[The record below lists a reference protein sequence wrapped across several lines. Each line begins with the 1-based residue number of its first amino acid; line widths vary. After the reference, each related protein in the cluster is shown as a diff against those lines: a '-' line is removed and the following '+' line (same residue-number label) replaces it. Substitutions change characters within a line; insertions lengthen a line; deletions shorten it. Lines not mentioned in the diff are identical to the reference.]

1 MKLLR
6 RRSSGTSLVDVVI
19 SMGVLVVTAGG
30 LAVSVLSTQKSSGQM
45 AQRDMVRTQALRYVE
60 RLLGVPYGVDAAVT
74 ATAAEAADFFD
85 DDASM
90 PAGISLMALRTPMN
104 GAGWRFGVSGF
115 EAKGVWEV
123 EINGDL
129 DGNGTLNGIRG
140 TLTPTTGGTTAAGD
154 GASTV
159 TMLSEGRTTLTR
171 IEVFFNGVSVAK
183 TLRSAPV
190 QGT

>member
-1 MKLLR
+1 MNFFR

-30 LAVSVLSTQKSSGQM
+30 LAVSVLSTQKSSAKM
-45 AQRDMVRTQALRYVE
+45 AQRDMIRTQALRYVE
-60 RLLGVPYGVDAAVT
+60 RLLGVPYGVDAAAAAT
-74 ATAAEAADFFD
+74 ATEAADFFD

-90 PAGISLMALRTPMN
+90 PAGISLMALRTPLN

-123 EINGDL
+123 EVNNDL
-129 DGNGTLNGIRG
+129 DGNGTLTGVRG
-140 TLTPTTGGTTAAGD
+140 TLTPTTGGTETAGD
-154 GASTV
+154 GSSTV
-159 TMLSEGRTTLTR
+159 TMLSEGRTTLMR
-171 IEVFFNGVSVAK
+171 IEVFFNGVSVLK
-183 TLRSAPV
+183 TFRSAPV